1 MVSMLIMNTYITI
14 FIAYLDMDQQRM
26 NRYPIVSIYH
36 LRSVL
41 HICETEA
48 ELQTARIN
56 PTIAQR
62 PFDSIRCIECQAS
75 I

>member
-1 MVSMLIMNTYITI
+1 MVSVLIMNTYITI
-14 FIAYLDMDQQRM
+14 FIAYLDTDQQRM

-41 HICETEA
+41 HICKTEA
-48 ELQTARIN
+48 GLQTARIN
-56 PTIAQR
+56 PSVAQR
-62 PFDSIRCIECQAS
+62 PFDFIKYTECQAS